1 MQTYRKQPSHR
12 LLIIMQMACVNVCC
26 VPPPFSSL
34 QPCSNQ
40 MTMHY
45 SFDMAQQV
53 HYPSDPLQ
61 PGPIY
66 FVTPRKCALFGVCCE
81 AIPRQINYLIDEA
94 MDVGKGSNAIVN
106 MLHHFFETHGLGE
119 VHVHLHADNCVGQN
133 KNNTIIQYLC
143 WRVLCGLHRTVT
155 LSFMV
160 VGHTKFSPDWCFGLL
175 KQRYRRSRVGCLD
188 DVVKVVEESA
198 TCNTAQLVW
207 TQDSQTVV
215 TTYDRAAMLGRR
227 HEAEGVETTLDLGLD
242 PDWAPSSRVLPHVL
256 PPSGLSFERRTYLYE
271 KIREFVPEELRD
283 VVCHR
288 PEHTTTTTITPGLP
302 EEEEYQPPV
311 KRGPVSVASA
321 GNLGTLQGHAL
332 LHAPTELPLHTLL
345 AHPSATPNHPPLPC
359 LTLTILPFFF
369 FSTGSF
375 KSPGLEEA
383 KLLSKPVTS
392 TKGPT
397 IDLLFTSIRRRLLIM
412 YEKSPRF

>member
-1 MQTYRKQPSHR
+1 MFT
-12 LLIIMQMACVNVCC
+12 VNDKFSP
-26 VPPPFSSL
+26 PPPFSSL

-66 FVTPRKCALFGVCCE
+66 FLTPRKCALFGVCCE

-94 MDVGKGSNAIVN
+94 MDVGKGSNAIVS

-133 KNNTIIQYLC
+133 KNNTMIQYLC
-143 WRVLCGLHRTVT
+143 WRVLCGLHSTVT

-198 TCNTAQLVW
+198 TCNTAQLVG
-207 TQDSQTVV
+207 TQDGQTVV
-215 TTYDRAAMLGRR
+215 TTYDGAAMLGRHLRKIKGVKKFRHFRFDSSTPGVVHVR

-256 PPSGLSFERRTYLYE
+256 PPSGLSFERRTYLHE

-283 VVCHR
+283 VVCRR
-288 PEHTTTTTITPGLP
+288 PEHTTTTTTTTPGLP
-302 EEEEYQPPV
+302 EEEEDQPPV
-311 KRGPVSVASA
+311 KRARLCGKCRQPGHIASNPGPLSLSNSLKRKKKNEN
-321 GNLGTLQGHAL
+321 GG
-332 LHAPTELPLHTLL
+332 ERE
-345 AHPSATPNHPPLPC
+345 
-359 LTLTILPFFF
+359 
-369 FSTGSF
+369 
-375 KSPGLEEA
+375 GLVQYDAE
-383 KLLSKPVTS
+383 V
-392 TKGPT
+392 G
-397 IDLLFTSIRRRLLIM
+397 
-412 YEKSPRF
+412 